1 MSNVGFKGFAKPGK
15 VENADD
21 MLGNVAAD
29 EYVYYSGGKYG
40 RRRASGRSACLATVT
55 EVKKPVALTDY
66 VKRGFKA
73 GPDGK
78 GFDTSISVG
87 GLSLHQVAKP
97 TVYFY
102 LVKDAEGNF
111 RAKRDIPNPDTAISA
126 KPIAAGDIVIKAKG
140 KAIAKPAGKDIA

>member
-1 MSNVGFKGFAKPGK
+1 MSNVGFKGFAKPAK
-15 VENADD
+15 VANADD
-21 MLGNVAAD
+21 MLGNVATD
-29 EYVYYSGGKYG
+29 EYVYYSGGKYHG
-40 RRRASGRSACLATVT
+40 RRASGRNICFKTVT

-73 GPDGK
+73 GPEGK

-111 RAKRDIPNPDTAISA
+111 RAKRDIPNPDAAISA

-140 KAIAKPAGKDIA
+140 KAIAKPEQKAIT